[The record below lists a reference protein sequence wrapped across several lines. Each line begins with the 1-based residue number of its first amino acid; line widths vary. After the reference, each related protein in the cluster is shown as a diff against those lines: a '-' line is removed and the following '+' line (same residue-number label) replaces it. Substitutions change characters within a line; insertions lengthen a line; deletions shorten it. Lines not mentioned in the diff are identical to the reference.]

1 MGLAENLRGS
11 TVQTSLHSTWSNLPS
26 ELSAQLQKNTVSR
39 RLKAGET
46 LFEIGDEGDGC
57 YRLDKG
63 ALKVSLRSADAKEC
77 TVAILGAGSI
87 VGDLSMLDGK
97 PRSASV
103 IALTACDLS
112 FFSRKTFEKLT
123 ERHPELFRDLMLIL
137 ADRLRDSDNYIAAQV
152 FLPMKGRVAR
162 ALLELAECIGEAAAS
177 EKVLLPREI
186 TQLELAAWAGVA
198 RENVN
203 RIMGEWQRDGVVVK
217 TNRQYEI
224 DKSRLR
230 QQAAELIC
238 NPE

>member
-1 MGLAENLRGS
+1 
-11 TVQTSLHSTWSNLPS
+11 VQTSLVSTWSNLPS
-26 ELSAQLQKNTVSR
+26 ELSDPLQENAVSR
-39 RLKAGET
+39 RLKAGDI

-63 ALKVSLRSADAKEC
+63 ALKVSLMSADAKEC

-103 IALTACDLS
+103 MALTACDLS
-112 FFSRKTFEKLT
+112 FFSRKTFEKLM
-123 ERHPELFRDLMLIL
+123 ERYPELFRDLMLIL
-137 ADRLRDSDNYIAAQV
+137 ADRLRDSDDYIAAQA
-152 FLPMKGRVAR
+152 FLPMKSRLAR
-162 ALLELAECIGEAAAS
+162 ALLELAECIGEAAPS

-186 TQLELAAWAGVA
+186 TQRELAASAGVA

-203 RIMGEWQRDGVVVK
+203 RIMGEWQRNGVVIK
-217 TNRQYEI
+217 TNQQYEI

-230 QQAAELIC
+230 QQAAELIS
-238 NPE
+238 NAK